1 MSNHYSLRQIAAK
14 GRGLVATSRI
24 KTGTTVLEESAV
36 CACLNSSAEENHCA
50 HCFRIHSGASSSYCS
65 EACLNNAL
73 GTHQSLLNKCDLS
86 VFDGT
91 TRRFPKL
98 IAQLVSKSMSPQ
110 SEAQLDFQ
118 SFWGTVLTLA
128 APQTYIAEAVSE
140 DYQNVMQC
148 FKPVMNEDAHNV
160 IFSSLT
166 LEWYARVEGILHLN
180 AIGLSPRPQIDAP
193 ANLNL
198 TASMLNHSCDH
209 SLEIYELATN
219 LIQAYF
225 LMHANQSLLKK
236 K

>member
-1 MSNHYSLRQIAAK
+1 M
-14 GRGLVATSRI
+14 
-24 KTGTTVLEESAV
+24 GT
-36 CACLNSSAEENHCA
+36 
-50 HCFRIHSGASSSYCS
+50 F
-65 EACLNNAL
+65 
-73 GTHQSLLNKCDLS
+73 
-86 VFDGT
+86 
-91 TRRFPKL
+91 
-98 IAQLVSKSMSPQ
+98 
-110 SEAQLDFQ
+110 
-118 SFWGTVLTLA
+118 LTLA

-209 SLEIYELATN
+209 SLEIYELVTN